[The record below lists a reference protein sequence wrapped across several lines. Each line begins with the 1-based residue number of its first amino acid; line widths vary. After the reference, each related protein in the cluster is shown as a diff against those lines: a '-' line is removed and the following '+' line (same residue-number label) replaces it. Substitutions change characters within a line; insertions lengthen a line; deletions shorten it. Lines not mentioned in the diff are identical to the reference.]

1 MVVVAVSD
9 VGVAAVSVAYDAIVI
24 DSNHEGKLVA
34 PVEPV
39 GYLIGLADAF
49 AVAVI
54 RRHRVFS
61 VVVVIGVTAMVLVQ
75 SCNFSFWR

>member
-34 PVEPV
+34 PVETV
-39 GYLIGLADAF
+39 GYLIGLADAV

-54 RRHRVFS
+54 RRHNNQGFFCGGS
-61 VVVVIGVTAMVLVQ
+61 DWGYCYGACTIM
-75 SCNFSFWR
+75 